1 MRHEF
6 EIGDVIAERRIT
18 YEAAA
23 GGRRPVVVRIGRP
36 VLDTSAPNETW
47 VCPFQIQGL
56 DSDRVMGIFGVDAMQ
71 ALLLAIHTIPAELAV
86 YLREGGGR
94 FVHLGDTDASFISSC
109 RVALENAGD
118 AFPPSVV

>member
-1 MRHEF
+1 MLREF
-6 EIGDVIAERRIT
+6 EIVDVIAERRLT
-18 YEAAA
+18 YEAP
-23 GGRRPVVVRIGRP
+23 GRSRPVVVRIGRP
-36 VLDTSAPNETW
+36 ILDPAAPHETW

-86 YLREGGGR
+86 YLRDGGGR

-109 RVALENAGD
+109 RGALENAGD